1 MCKLSDALLVIDLQN
16 GVCQDSY
23 QPQKLTLLVNQRMNE
38 YNKTNRAVIF
48 IQHCDSELIYQEKNW
63 EIIPQINQ
71 PDDAYFVQ
79 KKHASAFY
87 KTDLQQLLTKI
98 EVESIE
104 ICGAQTEYCVDS
116 TIKVAHSLGYKL
128 TMLPNATTTMDNKYM
143 SAAKTIQLYENIWDR
158 RFVDFI

>member
-1 MCKLSDALLVIDLQN
+1 M
-16 GVCQDSY
+16 
-23 QPQKLTLLVNQRMNE
+23 E
-38 YNKTNRAVIF
+38 F
-48 IQHCDSELIYQEKNW
+48 
-63 EIIPQINQ
+63 IPQINQ

-79 KKHASAFY
+79 KKYASAFY

-128 TMLPNATTTMDNKYM
+128 TILPNATTT
-143 SAAKTIQLYENIWDR
+143 IQFYENIWDR